1 MKNIFIACALLLAGS
16 TLSAQTKVTVTIEN
30 IKGDKGSIRMGVF
43 DKEQDFL
50 KKAIDGRVVKANG
63 KEITVVFENL
73 KPGTYAISVIH
84 DENENTELDTKMW
97 IPKEGI
103 GFSNNVMGNFGPP
116 SFEKASFTVTDEKTL
131 NIKLKY
137 L

>member
-1 MKNIFIACALLLAGS
+1 MKHVLIACALLLVGS

-30 IKGDKGSIRMGVF
+30 IKGDKGSIRIGVF
-43 DKEQDFL
+43 DNEGDFL
-50 KKAIDGRVVKANG
+50 KKPIDGRIVKANG
-63 KEITVVFENL
+63 SEVTVVFDKL
-73 KPGTYAISVIH
+73 KPGNYAISVIH
-84 DENENTELDTKMW
+84 DENENTELDTKMG

-116 SFEKASFTVTDEKTL
+116 SFEKSSFTISDEKTL